1 MIPRITLGKVTTMAS
16 GMSLRDL
23 EGQVARFRLAHAE
36 DAARRG
42 AAIVRKNTAEKVFAD
57 AEPKARL
64 VHQRAAAERAAAFAV
79 HARLNTAAMEA
90 YFALMGVADRHQRE
104 VAMADADLI
113 DTAPPCY
120 EATLEWLDAESSK
133 CRHSRYGKSGAA
145 RMQALLAARKQ
156 VEALRLDLREDE
168 KAEAHIEKLRKS
180 LPPLAD

>member
-1 MIPRITLGKVTTMAS
+1 MAS
-16 GMSLRDL
+16 GMSLKDL

-36 DAARRG
+36 DAAKRA
-42 AAIVRKNTAEKVFAD
+42 AAIVRKNTAEKEFAD

-64 VHQRAAAERAAAFAV
+64 AQQRTAAANAVAFAAHERTNAV
-79 HARLNTAAMEA
+79 ARDA
-90 YFALMGVADRHQRE
+90 YFAVMGVADRHQRE

-133 CRHSRYGKSGAA
+133 CRHSRYGKSGAV

-156 VEALRLDLREDE
+156 VAALQLDPREDE